1 MRSFVN
7 ISFVHKSYIVLFS
20 FVLLTVSC
28 NKKPSTI
35 SRPAFSADSAYAY
48 IEKQMSFGPRVPNS
62 AAHTQC
68 AVWLI
73 EQLRAFGAEVE
84 LQKGYMPDFRGNNQQ
99 IYNIIGHFSPSLEGV
114 KSSAR
119 SDAQWSSVEQSG
131 EGLSRP
137 RILLGA
143 HYDCR
148 PWCDEEENYA
158 DRFYNVPGA
167 NDGASGVGVL
177 LEVARQLGLR
187 MQDTVSSLERRSG
200 GLSTPVDIV
209 FFDCEDSGSPKLY
222 TGPEREDTWCL
233 GSQLWATN
241 YAQNKLAT
249 KNSSTSLNAQHSTLN
264 YSFGIILD
272 MVGAPDAVFPM
283 EMYSYQYAENYQYKI
298 WRSAEKLG
306 YGSIF
311 SNHHS
316 YPITDDHYYINV
328 IAGIPCVDVIHY
340 DVRNATGFP
349 SWWHTRN
356 DDMSNISKSTLQ
368 AVGEVIM
375 SQL

>member
-1 MRSFVN
+1 MRFFVN
-7 ISFVHKSYIVLFS
+7 ISFVHKSYILLLS

-35 SRPAFSADSAYAY
+35 DRPAFCADSAYAY
-48 IEKQMSFGPRVPNS
+48 IEKQMEFGPRVPNS

-73 EQLRAFGAEVE
+73 EQLRACGAEVE
-84 LQKGYMPDFRGNNQQ
+84 LQKGFMPDFRGNNQQ
-99 IYNIIGHFSPSLEGV
+99 IYNIIAHFNPSLKGKEGEEV
-114 KSSAR
+114 
-119 SDAQWSSVEQSG
+119 
-131 EGLSRP
+131 SRP

-143 HYDCR
+143 HYDTR
-148 PWCDEEENYA
+148 PWCDEEEEYA

-177 LEVARQLGLR
+177 LEIARQL
-187 MQDTVSSLERRSG
+187 SLMTNDQRPT
-200 GLSTPVDIV
+200 TPVDII

-222 TGPEREDTWCL
+222 TGAEREDTWCL

-241 YAQNKLAT
+241 YAQKI
-249 KNSSTSLNAQHSTLN
+249 SSLEGRSGGVS

-272 MVGAPDAVFPM
+272 MVGAPDAVFPL
-283 EMYSYQYAENYQYKI
+283 EMYSYQYAENYQHKI
-298 WRSAEKLG
+298 WRTAEKLG
-306 YGSIF
+306 YSAIF
-311 SNHHS
+311 TNQHS
-316 YPITDDHYYINV
+316 YPITDDHFYINS

-340 DVRNATGFP
+340 DIRNATGFP
-349 SWWHTRN
+349 SWWHTRQ